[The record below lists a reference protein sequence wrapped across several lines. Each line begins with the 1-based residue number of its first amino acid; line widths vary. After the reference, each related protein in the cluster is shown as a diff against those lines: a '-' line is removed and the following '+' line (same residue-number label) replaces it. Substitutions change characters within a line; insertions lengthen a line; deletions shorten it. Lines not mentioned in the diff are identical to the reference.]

1 MPSTTKDYHNSC
13 YYFNNYIYN
22 YYVLKPVG
30 IVGEK
35 NK

>member
-1 MPSTTKDYHNSC
+1 MPSTTKDYQLFINS
-13 YYFNNYIYN
+13 YIYN